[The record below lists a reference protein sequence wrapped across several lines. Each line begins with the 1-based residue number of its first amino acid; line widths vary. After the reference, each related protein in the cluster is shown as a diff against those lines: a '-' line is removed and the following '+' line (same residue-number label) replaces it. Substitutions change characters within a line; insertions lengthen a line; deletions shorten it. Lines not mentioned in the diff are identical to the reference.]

1 MLTDGIKKLF
11 VFKAIRFLFN
21 YKRGVKKDFDVNV
34 QSLKFI
40 IPNNECIVR
49 ECTAESHSINKYTN
63 VQNWTTNFFTSKCY
77 FSYYSR
83 TVQSYSNGHL
93 YIFYLE
99 MRVHLWHNLDL

>member
-11 VFKAIRFLFN
+11 VFKAIKFLFN

-49 ECTAESHSINKYTN
+49 ECTAESHSINKYTYKIGQLTFSLVN
-63 VQNWTTNFFTSKCY
+63 VISYTTRERF
-77 FSYYSR
+77 SR
-83 TVQSYSNGHL
+83 TVMVT
-93 YIFYLE
+93 YISFI
-99 MRVHLWHNLDL
+99 